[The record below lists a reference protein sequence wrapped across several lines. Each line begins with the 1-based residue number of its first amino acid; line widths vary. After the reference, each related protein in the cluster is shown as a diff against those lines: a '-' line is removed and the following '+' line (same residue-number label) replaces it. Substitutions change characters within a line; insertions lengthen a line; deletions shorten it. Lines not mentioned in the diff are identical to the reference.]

1 MKEELDGKM
10 SMFVALKPK
19 TYSYLTYDD
28 RVNKKGA
35 NSKCVIKRAIA
46 FGDYKN
52 YLEAR

>member
-28 RVNKKGA
+28 RVNKKG
-35 NSKCVIKRAIA
+35 SK
-46 FGDYKN
+46 
-52 YLEAR
+52 